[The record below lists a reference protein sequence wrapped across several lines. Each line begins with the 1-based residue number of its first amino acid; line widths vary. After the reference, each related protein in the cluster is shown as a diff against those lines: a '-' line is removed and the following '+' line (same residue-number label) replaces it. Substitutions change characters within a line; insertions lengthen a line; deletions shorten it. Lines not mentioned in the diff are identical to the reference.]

1 MEQDDLARYFDDGSK
16 FMRVL
21 YSKTFI
27 DYDDIETPIQA
38 IYKGS

>member
-1 MEQDDLARYFDDGSK
+1 MEKDELARYFDGTKS
-16 FMRVL
+16 MNIV

-38 IYKGS
+38 VFKGS